1 MAYPHRVHPRAGEAH
16 MIGFLIFI
24 MVLAPAIGLGH
35 AHAQPPDKLH
45 RVGILAVNPFP
56 ALDALREGLAGLGY
70 REGQTVRYESR
81 WAEGRD
87 ELLPALAE
95 DLARQKLNVIVTWG
109 TPAALA
115 AKRAT
120 TTIPIVSVLGDPVKV
135 GVATNLSRPGAN
147 ITGFLTM
154 AQELE
159 AKRLEIIKLL
169 VPSINRVAV
178 LWNPMNPGLR
188 ASLDIAQAAATGLA
202 LRLDFVEASDTP
214 GLERALAAM
223 ASGRAGSLLIMA
235 DPFLMTESRRIA
247 DFAAARRL
255 PAVAN
260 YREYP
265 AAAGG
270 LMSYGP
276 DYADL
281 FRRAAVYLD
290 KIFRGTPPGDLPFQ
304 QPSKFELVINLKPAK
319 ALGLTIPQALLLR
332 ADQVI
337 ESWIAE
343 SSSPLPLVR

>member
-1 MAYPHRVHPRAGEAH
+1 MSRDCSLELPRLTAYPHRVPSPEPGRP
-16 MIGFLIFI
+16 MIGFCVMLIMF
-24 MVLAPAIGLGH
+24 LALVVGIAPIHARPA
-35 AHAQPPDKLH
+35 DKLQ

-56 ALDALREGLAGLGY
+56 ALDGLREGLAGLGY
-70 REGQTVRYESR
+70 REGQTVHYEPR

-87 ELLPALAE
+87 ERLPALAA
-95 DLARQKLNVIVTWG
+95 DLARQKVNVIVTWG

-115 AKRAT
+115 AKHAT
-120 TTIPIVSVLGDPVKV
+120 TTIPIVSILGDPLKV
-135 GVATNLSRPGAN
+135 GIATNLSRPGAN

-159 AKRLEIIKLL
+159 AKRLEIIKQLAPTI
-169 VPSINRVAV
+169 VRVAV
-178 LWNPMNPGLR
+178 LWNPTNPAVR
-188 ASLDIAQAAATGLA
+188 PSLDIAQSAATGLS
-202 LRLDFVEASDTP
+202 LKLDFVEASDPP
-214 GLERALAAM
+214 GLERALAAV

-247 DFAAARRL
+247 DFAAERRL

-265 AAAGG
+265 TAAGG

-290 KIFRGTPPGDLPFQ
+290 KIFKGTPPGDLPFQ
-304 QPSKFELVINLKPAK
+304 QPSKFELVINLKTVK
-319 ALGLTIPQALLLR
+319 ALGVTIPQSLLLR

-337 ESWIAE
+337 Q
-343 SSSPLPLVR
+343 